1 MASLRKRARRDAKI
15 QFRPQL
21 RELNQ
26 VKREAKQMLRSN
38 VAGERQAA
46 KGIIAAADRAISGV
60 RKDYRA
66 AGAESR
72 LANRLG
78 GKIGNNTFAQ
88 ADALSRR
95 QTQRGIAESV
105 AAEVGDL
112 RARMVQARSAQAYST
127 RAHRGAYQSTVAG
140 IQKQRAGVKADMGAF
155 TLSRLDELR
164 DARAEAQAEAAQQAI
179 DNSLAERRVAAS
191 EESLAFRKREA
202 RRDRRDGDSGSS
214 PAERVRSQAIKDDI
228 ITLRAE
234 YERQINKNVPL
245 AKIAKRARQAGWKRS
260 VMNAASSLATRG
272 YIPPN
277 GIEQLRSVG
286 LTNIPDQWKRA
297 PRTRTGVGGGI
308 GIGRG

>member
-1 MASLRKRARRDAKI
+1 MGALVKRARRDARI

-21 RELNQ
+21 RELNR
-26 VKREAKQMLRSN
+26 VKREARQMLRSN

-46 KGIIAAADRAISGV
+46 RGIIAAADRAISGV

-95 QTQRGIAESV
+95 QTQRGIAEAV

-127 RAHRGAYQSTVAG
+127 RAHRGAYQSTVRD
-140 IQKQRAGVKADMGAF
+140 IQGQRRAVKADMGAF

-164 DARAEAQAEAAQQAI
+164 DARAEAEAEAAQQAI
-179 DNSLAERRVAAS
+179 ENSLAERRVAAA
-191 EESLAFRKREA
+191 EGSLAFRKREA
-202 RRDRRDGDSGSS
+202 RRDRREGGGKDGEPDS
-214 PAERVRSQAIKDDI
+214 VHSQNLKQQI
-228 ITLRAE
+228 IDARAE

-245 AKIAKRARQAGWKRS
+245 SKIAKRARKAGVS
-260 VMNAASSLATRG
+260 EVVLNAASSLATRG
-272 YIPPN
+272 YIPEN
-277 GIEQLRSVG
+277 GVRELRNVG
-286 LTNIPDQWKRA
+286 VRVPKAW
-297 PRTRTGVGGGI
+297 RTPQAVGRNRGLNSIRGI
-308 GIGRG
+308 GG